1 MVQTEENFPMTSEC
15 ESNGELETFGVGV
28 GKREETYAGHDTGMV
43 ETWVRAITR
52 GAFKY

>member
-15 ESNGELETFGVGV
+15 ESNGELETFEV
-28 GKREETYAGHDTGMV
+28 GKRKETYAGHDAGMV
-43 ETWVRAITR
+43 ETWVRTITR